1 MAFLSLNGIL
11 RDKLQEVKMSSYYH
25 FIAWSM
31 DGTSEDFTVRDTH
44 QNHRIRGP
52 QESVAC

>member
-11 RDKLQEVKMSSYYH
+11 RDKIQEVKMSSYYH

-44 QNHRIRGP
+44 QNRRIRGP